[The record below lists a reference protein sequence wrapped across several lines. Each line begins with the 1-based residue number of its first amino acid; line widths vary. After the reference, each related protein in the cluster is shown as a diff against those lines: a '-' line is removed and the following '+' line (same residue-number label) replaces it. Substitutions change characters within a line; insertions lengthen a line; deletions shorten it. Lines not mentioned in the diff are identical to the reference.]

1 MKNKINYLKNFNKP
15 LIGVFFLFLSCST
28 QKDALPNRL
37 YHQINTKYNGLF
49 YAEQYF
55 SEGVDKIESLHK
67 DNYKE
72 ILTINQYG
80 DIKNA
85 QNAQASLDQAIEKS
99 KIAIQQHSM
108 EIKGDEKNKLI
119 NKNYMIIGKS
129 QFYKQD
135 YAGAINTFNYLVRKS
150 KDASA
155 QSEAL
160 LWATRCHQQ
169 ANNLESL
176 RKNLILLE
184 EEYFLNKEQDAFLD
198 EIQAEM
204 SIKEGY
210 YAEAIHHL
218 EKALKKSKN
227 KNKQTR
233 IHYIIGQLN
242 LQLSDPNLIESLYHF
257 NQVIKK
263 NPDYEFVFNAKLM
276 RAKTYDPKLA
286 HSNKDRANFNDFK
299 KSLQKMLKDVKNI
312 EYKDQIYFALGNLEL
327 NNLDTASAINS
338 LTLSTNYSLFNNI
351 QKLESHYLLA
361 NIFWDK
367 KQYIKSYHHCD
378 SAYQLSDQK
387 SPKYTEIK
395 NMRRSA
401 KKVAKQYTIINYN
414 DSIIELA
421 SLPEKDRNEI
431 IDNYIKELKE
441 QDQQS
446 KQDQANNTS
455 NTNFNSYEF
464 NRQSQNSMNISSGGG
479 WYFYNPSA
487 ISLGYSEFLSRWG
500 NRKLEDNWRRKN
512 KNRTNMEEDLEEE
525 DIASGPTEKEKYSRD
540 YYISLLP
547 LTEEE
552 QLALLSKVELA
563 YYELATIFKED
574 LEDYSQSIATYQEL
588 KERFPSTDYR
598 QLIYFDLFSIYQIQN
613 DTISASNIFSKI
625 EEEFPN
631 SKYLKV
637 LRGDTTQNVD
647 INLDKKLYHRAY
659 DLYTDFTD
667 QSCQQLKELLDTIT
681 QSDFISQIEL
691 LNAFCQARHSDKQSF
706 IKSLNK
712 ISSKYPATSVSNRA
726 DSIVLILKGELDFNP
741 ENKFKNEFK
750 TEHFFFFTIED
761 VSLNL
766 PETQMAVSKFNNTN
780 YKLDSLTTTNT
791 LLNKQVQ
798 LLKVGEFKNK
808 EAAYAY
814 FELIQENNLTK
825 QIFLNPKISP
835 FIISKNNYV
844 ILVNE
849 KDINEYQRY
858 FNQIYLL
865 N

>member
-1 MKNKINYLKNFNKP
+1 MKNRINCLKKINKP
-15 LIGVFFLFLSCST
+15 LLGVLFLFLSCST

-37 YHQINTKYNGLF
+37 YHQLNTQYNGLF
-49 YAEQYF
+49 YADQYL
-55 SEGVDKIESLHK
+55 SEGIDKIESLHE
-67 DNYKE
+67 DNYKNT
-72 ILTINQYG
+72 LTINQYG
-80 DIKNA
+80 NIKNA
-85 QNAQASLDQAIEKS
+85 QNAQSSLDQAIEKS

-108 EIKGDEKNKLI
+108 EIKGDEKNRLI

-135 YAGAINTFNYLVRKS
+135 YAGAINTFNYLARKS
-150 KDASA
+150 KDANA

-169 ANNLESL
+169 ANNIESL

-184 EEYFLNKEQDAFLD
+184 EEYFLNKDQDAFLD

-218 EKALKKSKN
+218 EKVLKKSKN

-242 LQLSDPNLIESLYHF
+242 LQLGEPNLTESLYHF

-276 RAKTYDPKLA
+276 RAKTYDPNLA
-286 HSNKDRANFNDFK
+286 PSNKDKANFNDFK
-299 KSLQKMLKDVKNI
+299 KSLEKMLKDVKNT

-327 NNLDTASAINS
+327 NNLDTTSAIRS
-338 LTLSTNYSLFNNI
+338 LTLSTSYSLFNNI

-387 SPKYTEIK
+387 TLKYSEIK
-395 NMRRSA
+395 NMRRNA
-401 KKVAKQYTIINYN
+401 QKVAKQYTIINYN

-421 SLPEKDRNEI
+421 GLPEKERNTI
-431 IDNYIKELKE
+431 IDNHIKELKE

-446 KQDQANNTS
+446 KKDEANNMS

-512 KNRTNMEEDLEEE
+512 KNRTNIEEE
-525 DIASGPTEKEKYSRD
+525 LDEESLVSGPTEQEKYSRD

-547 LTEEE
+547 LTDEE
-552 QLALLSKVELA
+552 QLVLLSKVELA
-563 YYELATIFKED
+563 YYELANIFKED
-574 LEDYSQSIATYQEL
+574 LEDYPQSIVTYQEL
-588 KERFPSTDYR
+588 KTRFPSTDYK

-613 DTISASNIFSKI
+613 DTIRASNIFSKI
-625 EEEFPN
+625 EEEFPD

-637 LRGDTTQNVD
+637 LRGDTIQNMD
-647 INLDKKLYHRAY
+647 INLDKKLYHQAY

-667 QSCQQLKELLDTIT
+667 QSCQQLRELLDTGV
-681 QSDFISQIEL
+681 QSEFLPQIEL

-706 IKSLNK
+706 INALKK
-712 ISSKYPATSVSNRA
+712 ISAEHPSTSVSNRA
-726 DSIVLILKGELDFNP
+726 DSMVLILKGELDFNP
-741 ENKFKNEFK
+741 ENKYKNEFK
-750 TEHFFFFTIED
+750 IDHFFFFTIED

-766 PETQMAVSKFNNTN
+766 PETQMAISKFNNTN
-780 YKLDSLTTTNT
+780 YKLDSLITTNT

-798 LLKVGEFKNK
+798 LLKVGAFKDK
-808 EAAYAY
+808 ESAYAY
-814 FELIQENNLTK
+814 YELIQENNLTK
-825 QIFLNPKISP
+825 QIFLNPKVTP
-835 FIISKNNYV
+835 FIISNKNYV
-844 ILVNE
+844 TLINE